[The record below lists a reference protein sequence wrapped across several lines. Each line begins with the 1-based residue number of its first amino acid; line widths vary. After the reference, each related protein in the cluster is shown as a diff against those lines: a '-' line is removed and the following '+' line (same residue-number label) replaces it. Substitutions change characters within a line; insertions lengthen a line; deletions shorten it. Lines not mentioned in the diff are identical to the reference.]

1 MMNFT
6 SSSTLST
13 KHFGPSEKVLD
24 FVRQYAYAWTA
35 MKCSN
40 PVV

>member
-6 SSSTLST
+6 SSSTFCN
-13 KHFGPSEKVLD
+13 KPFGPSKKALD

-35 MKCSN
+35 VKYSN
-40 PVV
+40 TRI